1 MDNNIEESREFKA
14 AKELE
19 NALNDCGFKNSNF
32 TAAIPTFHKTL
43 EQNFMRLIVSC
54 IRFMADDKGG
64 APLLGLK
71 GLVVKIHGNSKDR
84 EVQSAILQCRSFI
97 MHDVNGKILEA
108 FSEETA

>member
-1 MDNNIEESREFKA
+1 MNNNIEESREFKA

-54 IRFMADDKGG
+54 IRFMADDKNRHIDLRNKG
-64 APLLGLK
+64 A
-71 GLVVKIHGNSKDR
+71 H
-84 EVQSAILQCRSFI
+84 ETA
-97 MHDVNGKILEA
+97 KILNQALEDHKDDIYLPYI
-108 FSEETA
+108 